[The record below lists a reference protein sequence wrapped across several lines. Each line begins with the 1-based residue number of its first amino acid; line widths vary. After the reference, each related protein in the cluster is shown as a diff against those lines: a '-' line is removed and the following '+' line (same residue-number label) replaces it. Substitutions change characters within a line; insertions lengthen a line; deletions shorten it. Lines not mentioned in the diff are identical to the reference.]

1 MNIFKDKKQ
10 ALLKI
15 DETHLLKK
23 IMNTFETNEKIDK
36 ENIPPLKLLNKYK
49 SVKTIRTLR
58 EGVVNKKEKA

>member
-1 MNIFKDKKQ
+1 
-10 ALLKI
+10 
-15 DETHLLKK
+15 
-23 IMNTFETNEKIDK
+23 MNTFETNEKIDK